1 MRDHL
6 TRFTGPQRLLH
17 WLMAIC
23 ILSMLFI
30 GIGMIST
37 VTPKYLTL
45 IQIHKAL
52 GIAILVLAL
61 IRLTLRMVYG
71 APALPSD
78 LPLADRLAAISSEYT
93 FYALMIGMPLIGWGM
108 LSASSHPVILFG
120 SLHLPPILPVNP
132 LLYTFLRRAHYLFAL
147 GFFVLILVHFSAM
160 IFHKIVKND
169 GIFETMAPALATRQ
183 TEDSVHGHH

>member
-1 MRDHL
+1 MRAPL
-6 TRFTGPQRLLH
+6 TRFTAPQRLLH
-17 WLMAIC
+17 WFMAIC
-23 ILSMLFI
+23 IISMLFI
-30 GIGMIST
+30 GIAMISA

-78 LPLADRLAAISSEYT
+78 LPLADRLAAISSEYV

-108 LSASSHPVILFG
+108 LSASSHPATLFG
-120 SLHLPPILPVNP
+120 SVHLPPILPVNP
-132 LLYTFLRRAHYLFAL
+132 HLYTFLRRAHYSLAL
-147 GFFVLILVHFSAM
+147 LFFVLILVHFSAM
-160 IFHKIVKND
+160 IFHKMVKND
-169 GIFETMAPALATRQ
+169 GIFETMAPALAVRQ
-183 TEDSVHGHH
+183 RKDPVHSNH